1 MTSNARGESSKR
13 TAARS
18 VACATRSLIARRS
31 QRASRTSGPRLARLL
46 VGGLTA
52 ATVLETRRIIQRRA
66 LLQWAAPSGAVTHGA
81 LAARSL
87 GSSGPPVVLLHGM
100 GGSNIYWGAQF
111 DTLADG
117 ARLVAVDL
125 LGFGE
130 SPKPD
135 VGYSP
140 RHHAD
145 ALAACLRE
153 LDINEPA
160 VVVGHS
166 MGTLVALALATY
178 HPELVDSV
186 VAIAP
191 PIYASRV
198 DGIRHIR
205 AMGTLEGLMAFGSTS
220 RLMCG
225 WMCRHRELAGRLAP
239 LIEPSLPA
247 PIVRAGVQHTWASY
261 SQSMDELILA
271 CDAAGWLVNLAKPVR
286 LIAALDD
293 RVPDIPLRSRL
304 RELNDLV
311 TLDIWSQGGHH
322 LLLTEPA
329 KCVAAIRLALD
340 DFVRSPRSKPT
351 PAGAPPA
358 QELMPITALLC
369 ETDGT
374 SAVATRDAE
383 TRAPFSR
390 RAPLKRDAGSSQ

>member
-1 MTSNARGESSKR
+1 MTSDARDEPPAR
-13 TAARS
+13 TARRS
-18 VACATRSLIARRS
+18 VASAMRSS
-31 QRASRTSGPRLARLL
+31 TVPGPQPDSRPGRPALARLL

-52 ATVLETRRIIQRRA
+52 ATILETRRIIQRRA
-66 LLQWAAPSGAVTHGA
+66 LLHWTAPSGVMTHGS

-100 GGSNIYWGAQF
+100 GGSNIYWGAEF
-111 DTLADG
+111 DTLASHV
-117 ARLVAVDL
+117 RLVAVDL

-130 SPKPD
+130 SPKPN

-145 ALAACLRE
+145 AVAACLRE
-153 LDINEPA
+153 LGIDEPA
-160 VVVGHS
+160 IVVGHS

-198 DGIRHIR
+198 DGMRHIR

-225 WMCRHRELAGRLAP
+225 WMCSHRELAGRLAP

-247 PIVRAGVQHTWASY
+247 PIVRAGIQHTWASY

-271 CDAAGWLVNLAKPVR
+271 CNAADLLVNLTKPVQ

-293 RVPDIPLRSRL
+293 RVPDIPLLSRL
-304 RELNDLV
+304 RELNV
-311 TLDIWSQGGHH
+311 ATTLDIWSQGGHH

-329 KCVAAIRLALD
+329 KCLAAIRRALD
-340 DFVRSPRSKPT
+340 GTGGARRSQPT
-351 PAGAPPA
+351 PGRATPVPD
-358 QELMPITALLC
+358 LMPITAVLS
-369 ETDGT
+369 ETDST
-374 SAVATRDAE
+374 SAVEA
-383 TRAPFSR
+383 R
-390 RAPLKRDAGSSQ
+390 R